1 MIIDKEVYSAV
12 VKNTVKMM
20 VSISKENS
28 QYHLHEELIEYFQKT
43 IKNEG
48 VLNEQEYVT
57 ICNNIIRR

>member
-1 MIIDKEVYSAV
+1 MLIDKEVYSAV

-48 VLNEQEYVT
+48 ILNEQEYVT